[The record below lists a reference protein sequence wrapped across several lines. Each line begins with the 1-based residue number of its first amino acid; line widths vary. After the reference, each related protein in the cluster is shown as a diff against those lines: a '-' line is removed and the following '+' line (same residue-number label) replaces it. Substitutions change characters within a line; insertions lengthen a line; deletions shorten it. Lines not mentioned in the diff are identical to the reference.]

1 MRFSARSGPNSL
13 LAVALVAGLSSACR
27 SSSEARASIVI
38 SEFLASNTA
47 GMKDSDGETSD
58 WVEVYNRG
66 KSAVSLAGW
75 RLTDDPNQ
83 TERFVFPEVS
93 LEPGQYL
100 VVFASGRASNPGE
113 KQLHASFRLKASPD
127 YLALLDADGRLTQE
141 FAPYPEQ
148 RNDVSYGLGSD
159 GVTNYLT
166 AATPG
171 APNTPTISKKS
182 KNEAQRENDRDDED
196 DDDDELAP

>member
-1 MRFSARSGPNSL
+1 MRFSARIGRGGL
-13 LAVALVAGLSSACR
+13 LALALVAGSSSACR

-47 GMKDSDGETSD
+47 GMKDNDGETSD

-66 KSAVSLAGW
+66 KAAVNLAGW
-75 RLTDDPNQ
+75 RITDDPNQ

-93 LEPGQYL
+93 LGPGQYL

-113 KQLHASFRLKASPD
+113 KQLHASFRLKASAD
-127 YLALLDADGRLTQE
+127 YLGLLDADGRLTQE

-159 GVTNYLT
+159 GVTDYLT

-171 APNTPTISKKS
+171 APNAPAISKKA
-182 KNEAQRENDRDDED
+182 KNKAERENDRDDER
-196 DDDDELAP
+196 ELAP

>member
-1 MRFSARSGPNSL
+1 MSISARVRRARSFALAL
-13 LAVALVAGLSSACR
+13 LAGLPSACR
-27 SSSEARASIVI
+27 SSSEARSSVVI

-47 GMKDSDGETSD
+47 GLRDGDGETSD
-58 WVEVYNRG
+58 WVELYNRG

-93 LEPGQYL
+93 LGPGQYL
-100 VVFASGRASNPGE
+100 VVFASGRAANPDE
-113 KQLHASFRLKASPD
+113 KQLHASFRLKASAD
-127 YLALLDADGRLTQE
+127 YLGLFDADGRLTQE

-159 GVTNYLT
+159 GVTGYLS
-166 AATPG
+166 APTPG
-171 APNTPTISKKS
+171 APNAPAISKKA
-182 KNEAQRENDRDDED
+182 KGKAQRGADREDEG
-196 DDDDELAP
+196 ELAR

>member
-1 MRFSARSGPNSL
+1 MRLWARSHHGSL
-13 LAVALVAGLSSACR
+13 LALAVLAGFPSACR

-47 GMKDSDGETSD
+47 GLKDSDGETSD

-66 KSAVSLAGW
+66 KVAVNLTGW

-93 LEPGQYL
+93 LGPGQYML
-100 VVFASGRASNPGE
+100 VFASGRASNAGE

-127 YLALLDADGRLTQE
+127 YLGLFDADGRLTQE

-148 RNDVSYGLGSD
+148 GNDVSYGLGSD
-159 GVTNYLT
+159 GVTDYLT
-166 AATPG
+166 APTPG
-171 APNTPTISKKS
+171 APNATAVRKKA
-182 KNEAQRENDRDDED
+182 KGKTQRGNDRDDEG
-196 DDDDELAP
+196 ELAP

>member
-1 MRFSARSGPNSL
+1 MRFSARIGQNSL
-13 LAVALVAGLSSACR
+13 LAMALVAGLSSACR

-38 SEFLASNTA
+38 SEFLASNTT
-47 GMKDSDGETSD
+47 GIKDSDGETSD
-58 WVEVYNRG
+58 WIEVYNRG
-66 KSAVSLAGW
+66 KAAVNLAGW

-93 LEPGQYL
+93 LGPGQYL
-100 VVFASGRASNPGE
+100 VVFASGRPSNPDE
-113 KQLHASFRLKASPD
+113 KQLHASFRLKASAD
-127 YLALLDADGRLTQE
+127 YLGLLDADGRLTQE

-159 GVTNYLT
+159 GVTDYLT

-171 APNTPTISKKS
+171 SANAPAISKKT
-182 KNEAQRENDRDDED
+182 KNERQRENGRGEEG
-196 DDDDELAP
+196 ELAP